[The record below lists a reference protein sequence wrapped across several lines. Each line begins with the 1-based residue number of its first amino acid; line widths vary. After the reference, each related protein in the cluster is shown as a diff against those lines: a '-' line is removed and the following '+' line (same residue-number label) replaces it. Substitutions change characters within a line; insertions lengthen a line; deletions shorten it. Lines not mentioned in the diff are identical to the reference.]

1 MEKSKKKRIIWIAVI
16 VVIFLAAVLKVKTA
30 KSTEDKIPPAKEYS
44 IVVSAITPQVKDV
57 ELTLP
62 YLALIEN
69 DKDVK
74 LASRILGRVNWIKPS
89 GSSVKKGEVI
99 ARLDNT
105 SVMAGIESTKAQIK
119 AMETA
124 LNNLESTHNRTLELL
139 KVKGASIEQSQ
150 TEESKIAELKSKVES
165 LKQKLN
171 DLKNTLTYAII
182 KSPVDGRISQTMV
195 NKGDMATPGRPVVS
209 VSAKNGF
216 YLLVR
221 VPTDVNIKGVEWD
234 GKFYDAV
241 PLNSTFNSL
250 AEYKVYVDKEGL
262 TTGDRVEV
270 SVVVFKGNGLMLP
283 FDAVLNRNGKSYVLV
298 RNGDKVDPQL
308 INTIQEGEEGIVVSN
323 NDLAGKELV
332 VAKQDILLRLLGG
345 TSIKVKED

>member
-16 VVIFLAAVLKVKTA
+16 VVIVLAAILKVKSA
-30 KSTEDKIPPAKEYS
+30 KSREDKIPPAKEYS
-44 IVVSAITPQVKDV
+44 VVVSTITPQLKDV

-62 YLALIEN
+62 YLALTKN

-74 LASRILGRVNWIKPS
+74 LASRIMGRVNWIKAS
-89 GSSVKKGEVI
+89 GSSVKRGEVI

-105 SVMAGIESTKAQIK
+105 SVMAGIESTKAQIE

-124 LNNLESTHNRTLELL
+124 LNNLESTHKRTLELL

-150 TEESKIAELKSKVES
+150 AEESKIAELKSKVES

-221 VPTDVNIKGVEWD
+221 VPTDLKINGVKWD

-250 AEYKVYVDKEGL
+250 AEYKVYVDKDGL

-270 SVVVFKGNGLMLP
+270 NVVVFKGNGLMLP

-298 RNGDKVDPQL
+298 IDGDKANAHEVK
-308 INTIQEGEEGIVVSN
+308 IVETGEQGVVVSN
-323 NDLAGKELV
+323 HELIGKDIV
-332 VAKQDILLRLLGG
+332 VAKQDILLKLLTGV
-345 TSIKVKED
+345 SLKVKGE